1 MTTTMKSSIG
11 TILAKVAIVLSAAA
25 SLIPRRISKCTP
37 HSSADAAAIA
47 KGGRP
52 IAKDWKEL
60 SQRRLDQDK
69 ASDISETTPDPVSH
83 RGRKAGV
90 VSKSCLGVGVDACV
104 QIGSAPG

>member
-1 MTTTMKSSIG
+1 MKSSIG

-60 SQRRLDQDK
+60 SNVALIRTRQATSARQHPIQYPT
-69 ASDISETTPDPVSH
+69 A
-83 RGRKAGV
+83 
-90 VSKSCLGVGVDACV
+90 DAK
-104 QIGSAPG
+104 PG

>member
-1 MTTTMKSSIG
+1 MH
-11 TILAKVAIVLSAAA
+11 A
-25 SLIPRRISKCTP
+25 PQQRRRRS
-37 HSSADAAAIA
+37 DR
-47 KGGRP
+47 KGGSSHRQRL
-52 IAKDWKEL
+52 ERTV
-60 SQRRLDQDK
+60 QRRLDQDK